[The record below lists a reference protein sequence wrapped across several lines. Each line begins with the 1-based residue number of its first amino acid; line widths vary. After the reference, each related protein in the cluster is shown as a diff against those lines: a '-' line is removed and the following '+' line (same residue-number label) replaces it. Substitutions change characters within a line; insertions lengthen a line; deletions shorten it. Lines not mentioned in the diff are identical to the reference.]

1 VAKLLGDADYQ
12 RLLEFRAGLRRFER
26 WSQQQAAQAGLTAAQ
41 HQLLLAI
48 RGHPDARGPTI
59 TDTAEY
65 LQSRHHSVVEL
76 VDRAESAG
84 LIRRAPDPSDH
95 RVVRLRLTSTGRR
108 SLASLTALHMEE
120 LARLGPQLRRV
131 WEGLGDAPS
140 SAEPGR

>member
-1 VAKLLGDADYQ
+1 VTRRLQDADYQ

-26 WSQQQAAQAGLTAAQ
+26 WSRQQAAEAGLTTAQ

-65 LQSRHHSVVEL
+65 LQSQHHSVVEL
-76 VDRAESAG
+76 VDRAERDG
-84 LIRRAPDPSDH
+84 LLRRAADRTDH
-95 RVVRLRLTSTGRR
+95 RVVRLRLTSKGRKA
-108 SLASLTALHMEE
+108 LESLTTLHIEE

-131 WEGLGDAPS
+131 WEGLDEGPS
-140 SAEPGR
+140 